1 MKEQMILA
9 QKPDCSLAA
18 ALWAVISLINFQ
30 PVAGSARAEVG
41 ERRRSDKVT
50 DD

>member
-1 MKEQMILA
+1 MILA

-18 ALWAVISLINFQ
+18 GLRAVISLINFQ
-30 PVAGSARAEVG
+30 PAAGSARAEVG
-41 ERRRSDKVT
+41 ERQRLDKVT